1 MWFPCATLVSHIDTS
16 KVMGSLRGVRGP
28 QGQRGA
34 ELGILAALY
43 PLSPAHT
50 QRYVQL
56 PSEAVILLIL
66 LHGEPQLSLV

>member
-1 MWFPCATLVSHIDTS
+1 
-16 KVMGSLRGVRGP
+16 MGSLRGVRGP